1 MGSEY
6 DISHCAERVGLVS
19 LRLHTK
25 SRIVP
30 ERCSEPVF
38 SPIPIGGWVGTEGG
52 RGMRETREERRG
64 DEDETRRDA
73 TSRVNEISL
82 DDDFDLRESAS
93 RI

>member
-1 MGSEY
+1 MGKEREKERECVRETKRGRMESEY

-38 SPIPIGGWVGTEGG
+38 PIGCLAVKKNS
-52 RGMRETREERRG
+52 
-64 DEDETRRDA
+64 A
-73 TSRVNEISL
+73 TSWVNEIP
-82 DDDFDLRESAS
+82 R
-93 RI
+93 

>member
-1 MGSEY
+1 MYERKREGTRSEY

-38 SPIPIGGWVGTEGG
+38 SPIRIDGPGRKGWKRGKRG
-52 RGMRETREERRG
+52 RCG
-64 DEDETRRDA
+64 A
-73 TSRVNEISL
+73 TSRVNEVSP
-82 DDDFDLRESAS
+82 DDDFDLRESGPCEYN
-93 RI
+93 

>member
-1 MGSEY
+1 MGKEKERECVRVCVRETKRGRMESEY

-38 SPIPIGGWVGTEGG
+38 PIGYLAVKKNS
-52 RGMRETREERRG
+52 
-64 DEDETRRDA
+64 A
-73 TSRVNEISL
+73 TSWVNEIP
-82 DDDFDLRESAS
+82 R
-93 RI
+93 